1 MSNLPVT
8 SETSRTSSILNNS
21 FRTLSL
27 SLESMLIP
35 VRALTLNPSASSLI
49 TIVNF
54 LINPFLSSLLILLY
68 TTEAFM
74 LIFFESLGTDVLA
87 SFESSLNIFKSK
99 SSILAIQ
106 IIYIIP
112 LVQRL
117 INVLISHLEPFFMNN
132 IKIKAYFFV
141 SIAQQVIQRP
151 LQIPFFRYAII
162 RHI

>member
-8 SETSRTSSILNNS
+8 SETSRTSGILNNS
-21 FRTLSL
+21 LRTLSL
-27 SLESMLIP
+27 SLESILIP

-87 SFESSLNIFKSK
+87 SLESSLNIFKSK
-99 SSILAIQ
+99 SSILDIQ
-106 IIYIIP
+106 ITIIP
-112 LVQRL
+112 LVERL
-117 INVLISHLEPFFMNN
+117 INVLISNLKPFFMNN

-141 SIAQQVIQRP
+141 SITQQVIQRP
-151 LQIPFFRYAII
+151 LQIPFFRYVII
-162 RHI
+162 KHI